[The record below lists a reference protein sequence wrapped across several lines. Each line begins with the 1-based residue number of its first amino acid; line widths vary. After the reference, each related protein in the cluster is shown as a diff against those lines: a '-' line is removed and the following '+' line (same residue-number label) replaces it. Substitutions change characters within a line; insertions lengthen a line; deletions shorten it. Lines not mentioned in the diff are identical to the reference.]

1 MTWDATRAL
10 PSGTRSVELQNLCP
24 FRAYAELRLGSSQLE
39 APEPGVAPDVRGKL
53 LHTALEKVW
62 KTLRGSDALA
72 GYADE
77 SLLALIERCVEE
89 AAVETMGPVT
99 RESRSRAEQRECR
112 RAVRLIYTLC
122 NLERTRPPFVVRE
135 MERDSTLTLAG
146 AQLRLRIDRLDELRT
161 GGLAILDYKSGRP
174 ATGDWYSERPSH
186 PQLLAY
192 LATVGRETV
201 AMATIS
207 VTARETRFDGVAAQS
222 NLLPKVRGVE
232 SPAGEP
238 QDEAWAI
245 RQAEWEARVEKLVQ
259 DFLEGRAAV
268 DPRPKACEYC
278 HVVSV
283 CRISDDGAD
292 AVERNI
298 GELEWITP
306 PR

>member
-1 MTWDATRAL
+1 MLTQSFVWEA
-10 PSGTRSVELQNLCP
+10 RS
-24 FRAYAELRLGSSQLE
+24 ST
-39 APEPGVAPDVRGKL
+39 PEPGVAPDVRGKL

-72 GYADE
+72 GYADD

-89 AAVETMGPVT
+89 AAVETMGPIT

-112 RAVRLIYTLC
+112 RAVRLIYTLVQSRANAAAVC
-122 NLERTRPPFVVRE
+122 RARDGARQHAHSRRRAASSAHRSARRAANRRPRDPRLQER
-135 MERDSTLTLAG
+135 STG
-146 AQLRLRIDRLDELRT
+146 HGRLVF
-161 GGLAILDYKSGRP
+161 G
-174 ATGDWYSERPSH
+174 RPSH

-207 VTARETRFDGVAAQS
+207 VTAREARFDGVAAQS